1 MISTLKGSTP
11 HFRRMEEYDLFEV
24 AHIEQG
30 TFPDPWPLNSFHDCL
45 AFGHHC
51 LVLEQNST
59 IHAYGIMSIE
69 IGSGHI
75 LNLCVR
81 PEFRQH
87 GIGHWMLYHLL
98 QRAEAAQVA
107 AVFLEV
113 RASNQ
118 PAIHLYHT
126 TGFVQIG
133 VRKDYYPSETGPED
147 ALILMR
153 EPPIAE
159 QKDDFWSYDS

>member
-1 MISTLKGSTP
+1 MISILRESTP
-11 HFRRMEEYDLFEV
+11 HLRPMEESDLFEV

-30 TFPDPWPLNSFHDCL
+30 TFPDPWPLNSFRECL

-51 LVLEQNST
+51 LVLEQDSR
-59 IHAYGIMSIE
+59 IQAYGIMSIE
-69 IGSGHI
+69 ISSGHI

-81 PEFRQH
+81 PELRQR
-87 GIGHWMLYHLL
+87 GIGSRVLHHLL
-98 QRAEAAQVA
+98 QLAEAAQVEA
-107 AVFLEV
+107 IFLEV

-126 TGFVQIG
+126 AGFVQFG

-147 ALILMR
+147 ALIFMR
-153 EPPIAE
+153 ELPKTE
-159 QKDDFWSYDS
+159 

>member
-1 MISTLKGSTP
+1 MIAILKEHTP
-11 HFRRMEEYDLFEV
+11 HLCRMEKSDLFEV

-30 TFPDPWPLNSFHDCL
+30 TFPDPWPINSFQDCL
-45 AFGHHC
+45 AFGHQC
-51 LVLEQNST
+51 LVLEQDNT
-59 IHAYGIMSIE
+59 IQAYGIMSIE
-69 IGSGHI
+69 IDSGHI

-81 PEFRQH
+81 PELRHQ
-87 GIGHWMLYHLL
+87 GIGRWMLGHLL
-98 QRAEAAQVA
+98 QRAEAAEVE

-126 TGFVQIG
+126 MAFVQIG

-153 EPPIAE
+153 ESPVD
-159 QKDDFWSYDS
+159 Q

>member
-1 MISTLKGSTP
+1 MMVAVLRDSISRVRPMG
-11 HFRRMEEYDLFEV
+11 EADLLEV

-30 TFPDPWPLNSFHDCL
+30 TFPDPWPLNSFREFL
-45 AFGHHC
+45 ASGHHC
-51 LVLEQNST
+51 LVLERDNS
-59 IHAYGIMSIE
+59 IDAYGIMSIE
-69 IGSGHI
+69 IGSAHI

-81 PEFRQH
+81 RELRQR
-87 GIGHWMLYHLL
+87 GIGRRLLHHLL
-98 QRAEAAQVA
+98 QVAEVSQVE

-118 PAIHLYHT
+118 PAIQLYYT
-126 TGFVQIG
+126 TGFVQIS

-153 EPPIAE
+153 ELEIAN
-159 QKDDFWSYDS
+159 

>member
-1 MISTLKGSTP
+1 MIPILKERAF
-11 HFRRMEEYDLFEV
+11 HVRHMEESDLFEV

-30 TFPDPWPLNSFHDCL
+30 TFPDPWPLKSFRECL

-51 LVLEQNST
+51 LVLEQHYT
-59 IHAYGIMSIE
+59 IQAYGIISIE
-69 IGSGHI
+69 IDSAHI

-81 PEFRQH
+81 PELRQR
-87 GIGHWMLYHLL
+87 GVGRQMLHHLL
-98 QRAEAAQVA
+98 QVAEAAAAVD

-113 RASNQ
+113 RASNE
-118 PAIHLYHT
+118 PAIHLYDT

-133 VRKDYYPSETGPED
+133 VRKDYYPSQTGPED

-153 EPPIAE
+153 ELPIAE
-159 QKDDFWSYDS
+159 